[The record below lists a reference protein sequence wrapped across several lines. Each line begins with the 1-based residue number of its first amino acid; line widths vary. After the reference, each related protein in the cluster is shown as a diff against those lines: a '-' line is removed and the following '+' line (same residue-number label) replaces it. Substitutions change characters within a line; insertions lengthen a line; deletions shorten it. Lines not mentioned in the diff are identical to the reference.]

1 MTGLRVV
8 GLPAL
13 PLHRPA
19 ARDRARDGRCL
30 RGRRAPNRN
39 DGAPCGDDAELVP
52 ARSGVRVL
60 GGRAAAPRLGVVVD
74 APLGGR
80 LPRRLHG
87 ERGRLLP
94 RHRPPRPPRRGL
106 EGRGAEDLGGKGV
119 ARPAARGREP
129 PLRAPRRDDRLRA
142 RRRRLRFLPA
152 ASRLGALDRRPRARR
167 RLGGAGACGRPPPA
181 ARTAAAPLRRRLPRR
196 RSGAAAHAGARAR
209 DPARDV
215 DRARGRRLP
224 AAPRAAPRRERSR
237 RAPLHARH
245 GAREHG
251 AAPARERGHLPGR
264 GPRRARARPQGRRAR
279 GRGQPARPGRR
290 QRRGRHGRARRARA
304 LRPAR
309 RRALAGGATV
319 RRLSAAGFLSAPAR
333 QAASLRETAH
343 RPWPLPPGSWRMGQT
358 WEDLLFAH
366 WRVDADAL
374 RPLVPEAL
382 RLHTHDGAAWLGI
395 TPFKI
400 SALRLRGTLPL
411 PRVSSFLQLNV
422 RTYVTAGGKPGIW
435 FFSLDASSRLAV
447 EAARRSYKLPY
458 FQARI
463 RAEPGEDWIE
473 VESARVGHVFSARYR
488 ASGEEFHAPPGSLEE
503 FLAERYCLYAVDE
516 RGRLYRAEIHHP
528 PWPLQPAEAA
538 IELNT

>member
-52 ARSGVRVL
+52 ARSGVRDL
-60 GGRAAAPRLGVVVD
+60 GRAR
-74 APLGGR
+74 
-80 LPRRLHG
+80 
-87 ERGRLLP
+87 
-94 RHRPPRPPRRGL
+94 
-106 EGRGAEDLGGKGV
+106 
-119 ARPAARGREP
+119 
-129 PLRAPRRDDRLRA
+129 
-142 RRRRLRFLPA
+142 
-152 ASRLGALDRRPRARR
+152 
-167 RLGGAGACGRPPPA
+167 ACGRPPPA

-411 PRVSSFLQLNV
+411 PRVSSFLELNV

-435 FFSLDASSRLAV
+435 FFSLDASSQLAV
-447 EAARRSYKLPY
+447 EAARRIYKLPY
-458 FQARI
+458 FRARI
-463 RAEPGEDWIE
+463 SADRWDGWIE
-473 VESARVGHVFSARYR
+473 FDSSRADSGSAPLVFSAHYR
-488 ASGEEFHAPPGSLEE
+488 PAGDELTAQPGSLEE
-503 FLAERYCLYAVDE
+503 FLTERYCLYAVDD
-516 RGRLYRAEIHHP
+516 RGRLHRAEIHHS
-528 PWPLQPAEAA
+528 PWPLRPAEAR
-538 IELNT
+538 IELNTMAPDDLELPDERPLLHFAAVQDVVVWPLRPV